1 MAVDLR
7 AAMRKGQRRPG
18 SALPDLAADTL
29 SARHFAEPLGDGITL
44 QMARIP
50 AGTFLMGAPE
60 SEPGSRRSEQPQ
72 HRVAVAAFCLGRHAV
87 TIAQW
92 CAVMGAMPA
101 GMTGVD
107 ATFRASGEQP
117 VVRVSCDEAEAF
129 CRTLSDRTGR
139 AYRLPSEAEWEYACR
154 AGTTTPF
161 GFGATVTRDAA
172 NFDGTS
178 TMRVGSFSANGFALF
193 DMHGNVFEWCQDR
206 WHADY
211 RGAPADGRAWT
222 SDADQRT
229 RVLRGGSWAHGATF
243 CRSAARMLSGE
254 PKARSRK
261 IGFRVAMSPR
271 S

>member
-1 MAVDLR
+1 MLS
-7 AAMRKGQRRPG
+7 G
-18 SALPDLAADTL
+18 SALPDLADTV
-29 SARHFAEPLGDGITL
+29 SAPHFAESLADGVTL
-44 QMARIP
+44 QMACIP

-60 SEPGSRRSEQPQ
+60 REAGSLRSERPQ
-72 HRVAVAAFCLGRHAV
+72 HHVAVAAFRLGRHAV

-92 CAVMGAMPA
+92 CAVMGTMPD
-101 GMTGVD
+101 GMTAVD
-107 ATFRASGEQP
+107 EAFRASPQQP

-129 CRTLSDRTGR
+129 CRILSCHTGR
-139 AYRLPSEAEWEYACR
+139 AYRLPSEADWEYACR
-154 AGTTTPF
+154 AGTTTPY
-161 GFGATVTRDAA
+161 GLGATITRDAA
-172 NFDGTS
+172 NFDGTA

-193 DMHGNVFEWCQDR
+193 DMHGNVFEWCADR

-211 RGAPADGRAWT
+211 RGAPIDGSAWT

>member
-1 MAVDLR
+1 
-7 AAMRKGQRRPG
+7 
-18 SALPDLAADTL
+18 LPDLADTV
-29 SARHFAEPLGDGITL
+29 SARLFAEPLGDGVTL

-60 SEPGSRRSEQPQ
+60 SESGSLRSERPQ
-72 HRVAVAAFCLGRHAV
+72 HHVAVATFCLGRHAV

-92 CAVMGAMPA
+92 CAVMGAIPA
-101 GMTGVD
+101 GMTDVD

-154 AGTTTPF
+154 AGTTAPF
-161 GFGATVTRDAA
+161 GFGATITRDAA